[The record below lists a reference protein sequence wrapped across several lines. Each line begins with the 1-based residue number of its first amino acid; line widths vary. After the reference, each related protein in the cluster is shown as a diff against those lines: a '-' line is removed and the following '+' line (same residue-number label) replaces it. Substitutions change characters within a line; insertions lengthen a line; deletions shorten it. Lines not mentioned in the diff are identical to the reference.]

1 MKELSAEYQ
10 EILAKKKKAYS
21 EYRTVRDTMKK
32 YTIAQ
37 KNVAMLLGRESIPER
52 NAQPSRET

>member
-21 EYRTVRDTMKK
+21 EYQTVRNTMKK

-37 KNVAMLLGRESIPER
+37 KNVAMLLGRESVPKR
-52 NAQPSRET
+52 NA